1 MFGSQ
6 NSNVLLSLY
15 QDKRSVFRLSDI
27 AMLTEDSSRSSL
39 GKKLNY
45 YVKTGKLGNPR
56 KGIYVKPGYNPEELA
71 CRLYT
76 PSYISFEYVLSRAG
90 VMFQYG
96 ASITIVSYLSRTI
109 TIENNVYAY
118 RKLKNAYLLNTSG
131 INRRD
136 SGVNIAIPER
146 ALLDLLYLNPDYYF
160 DNLNEI
166 DQEKLKTLLEMYQSK
181 ILIRTIKKL
190 F

>member
-1 MFGSQ
+1 MSGLQ

-15 QDKRSVFRLSDI
+15 QDKRSVFRLSDV
-27 AMLTEDSSRSSL
+27 ALLTQESSRSSL

-90 VMFQYG
+90 VIFQYG
-96 ASITIVSYLSRTI
+96 ASITVVSYLSRTI
-109 TIENNVYAY
+109 SIENNEFAY
-118 RKLKNAYLLNTSG
+118 RKLKDAYLLNTSG

-136 SGVNIAIPER
+136 NGVNLATPER

-160 DNLNEI
+160 DNLNVI
-166 DQEKLKTLLEMYQSK
+166 DQEKIRSLLERYQSK
-181 ILIRTIKKL
+181 ILTHTVKKL